1 MQAEALLE
9 NLDPEQREAAESL
22 VGPTCILAGAGTGKT
37 RTVTHRIAY
46 GISKGYYSANRV
58 LALTYTNR
66 AAGELRSRLRQLGI
80 GAVSVKTFHAAA
92 LSQLEFFWPQFAGV
106 PAPSVLESKARLISQ
121 VADAAKIRLDA
132 GALRDLAGEIEWRK
146 YSMLSMD
153 EYAQVAKTRPKV
165 GGLSPVKNLELQQAY
180 EDAKVKAQRV
190 DWEDVL
196 VLTLGMLRAEPR
208 ALAHVQ
214 QQYRFFTVDEYQDI
228 SPLQHALLDTW
239 LGNHSDLCVVGDP
252 NQTIYSFTGATSEFL
267 QNFGSR
273 YPDANV
279 IQLTRNYR
287 STQQIV
293 SFANRLTTESTIVE
307 PLRSEGEIG
316 LAPRMLSFATVSD
329 ECAALASAI
338 RTKLDQGVKPSDI
351 AVLYRVNGQ
360 SEAIEHALTQAGID
374 YQVRG
379 GERFFNRPEIQ
390 TAIRAV
396 RAEAVSASEK
406 PLYQVVSD
414 ICRSLGWQ
422 TQQPTEKGSA
432 REKWE
437 SLNSFLAITDE
448 LAEGSTVSDFAKE
461 LDERQ
466 RSQHEP
472 VKAAVTLST
481 MHAAKGLEWDLVF
494 VVGLTEGY
502 LPITYANTDSEIREE
517 QRLLYVALTRAR
529 VELTLSWARRD
540 ANSTRDREASRFLAL
555 LAPRV

>member
-153 EYAQVAKTRPKV
+153 EYAQLVKTRPKV

-316 LAPRMLSFATVSD
+316 LAPRMLSFATVAD
-329 ECAALASAI
+329 ECAALANTI

-360 SEAIEHALTQAGID
+360 SEAIENALTQAGID

-396 RAEAVSASEK
+396 RAEAVSPSEK

-448 LAEGSTVSDFAKE
+448 LAEGATVSDFAKE

>member
-396 RAEAVSASEK
+396 RAEAVSPSEK